1 VLSDEELATMAR
13 DLESDRVERKESLRS
28 GPPGERNKAK
38 DRIGEAVCAFANDLP
53 DSRLPG
59 VVLIGVADDG
69 TVKGI
74 TVTDELLRELA
85 DIKTSGN
92 MLPFPDMSVARRT
105 IEGKDVIAI
114 EVRPSRDP
122 PVRYY
127 QDVWIRTG
135 PRRGRATLAD
145 ERVLR
150 EKRQADDVP
159 FDRQGPRGAS
169 LADLDLDYF
178 RDQYLPG
185 AVDPEVL
192 AANGRT
198 IEEQLAGLRMLT
210 RTGAPTHCALLAL
223 GKDPRAWLP
232 GAYVQFLRI
241 DGTTL
246 ESDLILD
253 QKEVGGRLG
262 DVLRRLDDLTAL
274 NIRVETQIGGRVVE
288 ARVPDYPALA
298 LQQLLRNAVMHRTY
312 ESYAPIRFYW
322 FSDRVEIH
330 SPGGLF
336 GLVNSANFG
345 MVTDYRNPSVAEALK
360 TLGFVQRFGFG
371 IASARQACAKNEN
384 PPPEFDLSSHAML
397 LATLRRRS

>member
-1 VLSDEELATMAR
+1 MLSEDELASLAR
-13 DLESDRVERKESLRS
+13 DLESDRVERKESFRS
-28 GPPGERNKAK
+28 GPPGERSKIKERVA
-38 DRIGEAVCAFANDLP
+38 EAICAFANDLP
-53 DSRLPG
+53 DRRLPG
-59 VVLIGVADDG
+59 VVLLGVADDG

-85 DIKTSGN
+85 DIRTSGN

-105 IEGKDVIAI
+105 LEGKDIIAI
-114 EVRPSRDP
+114 EVRPSTDP

-127 QDVWIRTG
+127 QNVWIRIG

-169 LADLDLDYF
+169 LVDLDLDYF
-178 RDQYLPG
+178 RDTYLPS
-185 AVDPEVL
+185 AVDPDVL

-210 RTGAPTHCALLAL
+210 RAGTPTYSALLVL

-246 ESDLILD
+246 ESDVTLD

-274 NIRVETQIGGRVVE
+274 NIRIETHIAGRVTE
-288 ARVPDYPALA
+288 GRVPDYPALA
-298 LQQLLRNAVMHRTY
+298 LQQILRNAVMHRTY
-312 ESYAPIRFYW
+312 ESHAPIRFYW

-330 SPGGLF
+330 SPGGLY
-336 GLVNSANFG
+336 GLVNSSNFG
-345 MVTDYRNPSVAEALK
+345 TVTDYRNPGIAEALK

-371 IASARQACAKNEN
+371 IASAREACARNQN
-384 PPPEFDLSSHAML
+384 PPPE
-397 LATLRRRS
+397 RP